1 MINLIFEIADLDP
14 KLYLGRWSQNW
25 NVPDFNQIWHSEQ
38 IKHANYEYINWNW
51 LPQLKIRNLRHL
63 VPKLKYV
70 STFMKF
76 GT

>member
-38 IKHANYEYINWNW
+38 IKHANYEYINWN
-51 LPQLKIRNLRHL
+51 
-63 VPKLKYV
+63 
-70 STFMKF
+70 
-76 GT
+76 